1 RPPPPARRARSAG
14 RPAAHPPPPV
24 PPTAGPTPRPAR
36 RSMPRP
42 GARPGGGTVPAPPVP
57 APLASTDPP
66 SFLQPAVSLARDH
79 ATAHTVV
86 MRTTTGRTR
95 GMTDMTEGGS
105 TRAAELEK
113 TSNETSPR
121 KGQATR
127 RGGGDPA
134 GRGRTT
140 IADGVVEKIAGMAA
154 RDVLGVHAMGSGLSR
169 TFGAVR
175 DRVPGGTKSVARGV
189 KAEVGEVQTALDLEI
204 VVDYG
209 VSIKDV
215 ARAVRENV
223 IAAVE
228 RMTGLEVVEVNIAVS
243 EVKLPDEEDD
253 EEPESR
259 LQ

>member
-1 RPPPPARRARSAG
+1 
-14 RPAAHPPPPV
+14 
-24 PPTAGPTPRPAR
+24 
-36 RSMPRP
+36 
-42 GARPGGGTVPAPPVP
+42 
-57 APLASTDPP
+57 
-66 SFLQPAVSLARDH
+66 
-79 ATAHTVV
+79 
-86 MRTTTGRTR
+86 
-95 GMTDMTEGGS
+95 MTDMTERNRPETPEGAVES
-105 TRAAELEK
+105 PQTRK
-113 TSNETSPR
+113 TT
-121 KGQATR
+121 K

-134 GRGRTT
+134 TRGRTT
-140 IADGVVEKIAGMAA
+140 IADGVVEKIAGLAA
-154 RDVLGVHAMGSGLSR
+154 RDVLGVNAMGSGLSR
-169 TFGAVR
+169 SFGAMR

-209 VSIKDV
+209 VSITDV

-243 EVKLPDEEDD
+243 DVKLPDEEE